1 MLLLFPISLVYKNYR
16 TAREK
21 SGSRTVTTNY
31 RPKSFMSK
39 FAKDSHVSICEAWGD
54 MGPVS
59 PVHRDAPS
67 VGAVTLASS
76 SSCTIWRLGLVDNT
90 KQNQLARSK
99 TRVAVVDYSL
109 ARARAH
115 RAIPATI
122 HRLQH
127 NQGSRVREV
136 TGSSGL
142 EASVWCRG
150 SGHGDK
156 KVYLN
161 FSECGF
167 NTTRVLAN
175 C

>member
-1 MLLLFPISLVYKNYR
+1 MINSIIYEN
-16 TAREK
+16 
-21 SGSRTVTTNY
+21 VTN
-31 RPKSFMSK
+31 
-39 FAKDSHVSICEAWGD
+39 DSHVSICEAWGD

-109 ARARAH
+109 ARAH
-115 RAIPATI
+115 RSIPATI

-127 NQGSRVREV
+127 NQGSRVTRGCKV
-136 TGSSGL
+136 RVRKIHNPL
-142 EASVWCRG
+142 ENNQKRFSRG
-150 SGHGDK
+150 SILRLYPYFFNAPFDVNLFW
-156 KVYLN
+156 KVGYHILD
-161 FSECGF
+161 
-167 NTTRVLAN
+167 
-175 C
+175 

>member
-1 MLLLFPISLVYKNYR
+1 MPTF
-16 TAREK
+16 T
-21 SGSRTVTTNY
+21 
-31 RPKSFMSK
+31 
-39 FAKDSHVSICEAWGD
+39 KDSHVSICEAWGD

-90 KQNQLARSK
+90 RQNQLARSK

-109 ARARAH
+109 ARAH

-142 EASVWCRG
+142 EGSVCRG
-150 SGHGDK
+150 TGHRDK
-156 KVYLN
+156 KVLRN
-161 FSECGF
+161 FRESF
-167 NTTRVLAN
+167 KF
-175 C
+175 